1 MLFCWDFFFSGKE
14 GHVCLV
20 QPVCRSRPTIK
31 PWCSW
36 QDIGRHDRRTVLI
49 ELWFVLFPWI
59 RHQNLWSLYMHPM
72 TVSIILSLYGLDVL
86 SFWQT
91 YYFHQ
96 SANIFTLSTA
106 NLLIWNVLLYDM
118 LQIVVYIF
126 HLVCIICKRPLLCT
140 VTEFMWLDCQIQ
152 FTWLF
157 TILVVKKM
165 VLLVV
170 QGKKIIS
177 KNLFV
182 FHMSYWL

>member
-59 RHQNLWSLYMHPM
+59 RHQNLWSLYASHDS
-72 TVSIILSLYGLDVL
+72 VNHSIIIRTWCALILTDLLFSPVCK
-86 SFWQT
+86 
-91 YYFHQ
+91 YFH
-96 SANIFTLSTA
+96 SKHSKSVDLKCS
-106 NLLIWNVLLYDM
+106 
-118 LQIVVYIF
+118 IVWHASNCGLHFSFGV
-126 HLVCIICKRPLLCT
+126 HNMQETSLLCT